1 MAFNDIFNFLKRRQ
15 PRRERLAGML
25 GKEAGSAEK
34 PSRPVPILDDHFEEA
49 STGVFAQIRKSPLLN
64 AAEFLETQRTSFNKH
79 TLFVI
84 EILDEVVNAAIVSR
98 KGVFL
103 DIGFLKSYT
112 FEELKDLYFQIVP
125 DADESIDE
133 IKSSVESIVSI
144 VAYDVVY
151 ALPRKIVIIENNNGD
166 IKEIKVPAGRFGNE
180 ENVRDL
186 MMRELTVETG
196 LGEEEIEYSAIRKP
210 FNKGDR
216 DIEFLVSWVDKE
228 YFESVNTYV
237 EEAGFELKKI
247 HSLQSALFASFSLKG
262 RSSILRVHVQG
273 SLAYTLYKTDDEG
286 FEYRSYD
293 ISEMYEDLE
302 FAASRAEEVVLSGSG
317 DYYEMLKSSFLEAG
331 ISVRW
336 WNYEY
341 DMSRCIIRLE
351 AGVVL
356 DNRYANLIG
365 SAYYEL
371 FNVRMALV
379 RLGVGTKLS
388 FYEFVAV
395 NLSLLPIMVIIVS
408 IIGVVGWYFFEQMQ
422 VSKLEDINRQYSSYF
437 KQEKAIQTEI
447 SVQQKNIAT
456 AKKKI
461 ETINAILAR
470 KIDIQDAAILYE
482 IATKLPDDMIITSI
496 EKKQLKEGKSK
507 QLKEVIEIKGRTY
520 LERSLL
526 RYIKSLNF
534 EKRTIYLTEM
544 KDTLKTRFESN
555 EEANTRYI
563 SEYIQEL
570 ESANKAQVQGEQA
583 AVPTPL
589 DFMNLGGSEIQYADT
604 LNNGFTLEIRKQ

>member
-25 GKEAGSAEK
+25 GKEAGSVEK

-112 FEELKDLYFQIVP
+112 FEQLKDLYFQIVP
-125 DADESIDE
+125 GADESIDE

-273 SLAYTLYKTDDEG
+273 SLAYTLYKTEDEG

-317 DYYEMLKSSFLEAG
+317 DYYEMLKSSFLEAD

-461 ETINAILAR
+461 ETINTILAR

-570 ESANKAQVQGEQA
+570 ESANKAQVQGEKA
-583 AVPTPL
+583 AMPTPL
-589 DFMNLGGSEIQYADT
+589 DFMNLGGSEVQYADT